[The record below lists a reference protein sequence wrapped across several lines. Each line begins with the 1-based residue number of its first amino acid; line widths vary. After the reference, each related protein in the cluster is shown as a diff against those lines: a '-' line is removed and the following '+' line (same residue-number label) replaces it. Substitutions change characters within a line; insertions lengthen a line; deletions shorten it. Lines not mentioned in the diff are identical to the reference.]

1 MAVLSTIRGPLF
13 QRSLTMENGA
23 TTYQTN
29 PTFVALGVVISLGGI
44 IAILPLYYSY
54 WELGRSV
61 SLNPLE
67 IARAFGAPLLDG
79 MDGNASAND
88 VQIERGSIAV
98 RFGVV
103 ERLGDGKLLRIED
116 SRSFSVRMPWE
127 EELFR

>member
-13 QRSLTMENGA
+13 QRSLTTENGA

-29 PTFVALGVVISLGGI
+29 STLVALGIVVSLAGI
-44 IAILPLYYSY
+44 IAILPLYYGY
-54 WELGRSV
+54 WELGRCV

-67 IARAFGAPLLDG
+67 IARAFGAPLFDG

-103 ERLGDGKLLRIED
+103 ERSGEEKLLRIED
-116 SRSFSVRMPWE
+116 SQSFSVRIPWE
-127 EELFR
+127 EELFG